1 MAVFPG
7 TCNNPLSA
15 SIRMDPG
22 RPAVRTSDARFRGTF
37 SDGEVYVERVYFKSK
52 WPQDILT
59 RQTESSTLVEQQ
71 VIEDM
76 GE

>member
-1 MAVFPG
+1 MPG
-7 TCNNPLSA
+7 
-15 SIRMDPG
+15 
-22 RPAVRTSDARFRGTF
+22 FRGTL
-37 SDGEVYVERVYFKSK
+37 SDGEVYVERAYFKSK